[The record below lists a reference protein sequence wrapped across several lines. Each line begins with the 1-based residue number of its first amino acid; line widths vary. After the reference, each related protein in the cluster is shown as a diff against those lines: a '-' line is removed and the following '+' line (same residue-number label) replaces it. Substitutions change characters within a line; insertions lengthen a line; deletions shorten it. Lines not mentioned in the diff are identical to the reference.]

1 MSTVEL
7 ILAAPWVVRIVAG
20 LLAFFIVLF
29 TALFLLPGLVA
40 WYRYDNVALRLRAY
54 KKAQR
59 GSPSAVFAGDSRL
72 AHIWAEY
79 EKTLHEQRQLD
90 PATGQLEFVAWR
102 ATMPSGMIFT
112 QEALVD
118 SRIRTE
124 FFKHLPGLCTGIG
137 IIGTFAGLIDGLQ
150 TFHVSDD
157 PAVVRNSLEL
167 LLHGVFQA
175 FLVSAAAIA
184 LAMAV
189 TFVEKF
195 LLTTLYRKVEQITFE
210 IDSSFEA
217 GVGEE
222 YLQRLV
228 KATEESPDRSLA
240 LKDALVQELTLAWS
254 GIADRQVR
262 AQAAGYQ
269 ELAQQLAQA
278 LRAELV
284 GPLWSIAGSLE
295 EAKRGLGLGLDAS
308 GSGGA
313 QAASDWMARADT
325 IAQRV
330 IDAFAGLGTQLQSAV
345 ADIGNLGQRVAG
357 TLRGPGEQAAAPLI
371 VAHGPVAVLGD
382 DTLARI
388 EAATQALGRA
398 ARDVEDYLDGIG
410 AVLLKSQEAFAR
422 GIQTTVDGVYGDFYT
437 RLSSATQLL
446 GDAVQ
451 ELASAIDYPDRR
463 A

>member
-102 ATMPSGMIFT
+102 ATVPSGMIFT

-228 KATEESPDRSLA
+228 KASEESPDRTLA

-254 GIADRQVR
+254 GIAERQVH

-284 GPLWSIAGSLE
+284 GPLWTIAGSLE
-295 EAKRGLGLGLDAS
+295 EAKRGAGLNGGDGA
-308 GSGGA
+308 GAGA
-313 QAASDWMARADT
+313 QAASERMARADA
-325 IAQRV
+325 IAQRM
-330 IDAFAGLGTQLQSAV
+330 IDAVAELGTQLQTVV
-345 ADIGNLGQRVAG
+345 AAFGNLAQRLAG
-357 TLRGPGEQAAAPLI
+357 PLLVPGGPAAVPQVGAHAPVAAAG
-371 VAHGPVAVLGD
+371 A

-388 EAATQALGRA
+388 DAAAQALGRA
-398 ARDVEDYLDGIG
+398 ARDVEEYLDGIG
-410 AVLLKSQEAFAR
+410 AVLLKSQESFAR
-422 GIQTTVDGVYGDFYT
+422 GIQTTVDAVYGDFYT

-446 GDAVQ
+446 SDAVQ
-451 ELASAIDYPDRR
+451 ELASAIDYPERR